1 MAHTPGPKEL
11 QMKAMRE
18 ANYENALKKSRKP
31 STSEL
36 RNKISKIKG
45 GGKPKRGGGRGR

>member
-1 MAHTPGPKEL
+1 MAYQPGPKEL
-11 QMKAMRE
+11 AMKAMRE
-18 ANYENALKKSRKP
+18 KNFEASLKKSKKP